1 MKIQNFSRI
10 RKKAEQSGL
19 PFVHVPNLLSMQIDS
34 YDQFLQKEVH
44 PQKRYEEGLQA
55 VLKSIFPLE
64 DQKGIYYLEFIDYIV
79 LKEKYSTDECIERN
93 LSYQAPVK
101 ARMRLVIY
109 DEEILKE
116 TGEKRVKS
124 TIEQDV
130 FLGEIPLITN
140 QGTFIINGAER
151 VIISQL
157 HRSPGIFFS
166 EAKHPS
172 GKILNSAKLI
182 PYNGSWLEFNM
193 DSYDALFVLIDK
205 RRKLPATV
213 LLRAV
218 GLSTNDDL
226 RNYFYEK
233 EKIDVKKSKD
243 RFLFADV
250 MNKETGEILF
260 DAGSEIGNDEIEAM
274 VEGGIKKIDVI
285 KSNFEITRKIIEQTI
300 AKDQTTTQEEALK
313 KIYTLIRP
321 GEEPT
326 YEIALDLFNRMFF
339 NERRY
344 NLGKVGRHKLNTRLG
359 LNIDINTH
367 VLTKEDLIAIIDKLI
382 AVYKD
387 EDRIDDI
394 DHLANRRV
402 RTVGEL
408 LAEQYNIGLSR
419 VARTAVERMS
429 IANPDEVTLHDLI
442 NSNALIA
449 VVQSF
454 FLTGQLSQYMEQT
467 NPLTGITHKRRLS
480 ALGPGGLT
488 RERAGFEVRDV
499 HYSHYGRICPIETPE
514 GPNIGLI
521 SSPAMYA
528 RVNELGFLETPYIK
542 VENSKITSEVLFL
555 DANQE
560 ENYIIAQANVNYDE
574 NTNITDN
581 LVFARHQGE
590 FLQVKPEEVQF
601 LDVSPQQIV
610 SASASLIPFLEHD
623 DANRALMGS
632 NMQRQAVPLMNPE
645 VPMVGTGMEEIIAR
659 DSGSTATA
667 PFDGVVKKV
676 TSSYIDIE
684 RDNPDES
691 ILDIGTKNRVY
702 LKKFARSNQDTSI
715 HQRPSVK
722 AGDKVKRG
730 DLISDGPSITD
741 NRLALGSNMLVA
753 FMPWYGYNYED
764 AIILSEKVA
773 REDTLTSVYIEEHE
787 VLVRI
792 MKNGKEELA
801 YDIPNVPIKA
811 LRNLDKSGVIRVG
824 SVVKAGDIIVG
835 KITPKN
841 VDIDPSPEENLMRAL
856 FGDRAGDFTNSSL
869 KAKPGMEGVVID
881 VKVFSRLESTEEF
894 EDQEL
899 KLESLQR
906 IKQEH
911 KERQKKIQGYLQGKL
926 EKILIGNTAKNIV
939 DEKTNMFFVPSGI
952 KITKN
957 SLKKINFKRLNLDYD
972 LVEDAEMNQNIY
984 NEIILKAK
992 VAYEESDNIFKK
1004 AKERLK
1010 HGDELPY
1017 GVRKMVKVYI
1027 AKKRKIAVGDKMAG
1041 RHGNKGVIS
1050 RISPIADMPY
1060 MENGE
1065 SIDIILNPL
1074 GVPSRMNIGQIMET
1088 HLGMVAKILGVN
1100 FETPVFDGATLA
1112 DIDKSMKK
1120 VKLELDGK
1128 QVLYDGKTG
1137 EPFKERVTVGVMY
1150 MLKLNHLVADKM
1162 HARSTG
1168 PYSLITQQPLGGKAQ
1183 HGGQRLGEMEVW
1195 ALEAYGASR
1204 LLEEMLTIKSDDVE
1218 GRTNAFKAITSGMN
1232 PPKPGIPESFNVLVS
1247 ELKSL
1252 CFDVEFLADKKHN
1265 GGL

>member
-1 MKIQNFSRI
+1 MEIKSYSRI
-10 RKKAEQSGL
+10 SKKAEQAGL
-19 PFVHVPNLLSMQIDS
+19 PFIQVPNLLSMQIDS
-34 YDQFLQKEVH
+34 FEAFLQKEVH
-44 PQKRYEEGLQA
+44 PQKRMNKGLQA
-55 VLKSIFPLE
+55 VLTSIFPLE
-64 DQKGIYYLEFIDYIV
+64 DQKGIYYLEYIDYVV
-79 LKEKYSTDECIERN
+79 LKEKYSTEECIERN

-101 ARMRLVIY
+101 ARMRLIIN

-130 FLGEIPLITN
+130 FLGEIPLVTN

-166 EAKHPS
+166 ETKHTS
-172 GKILNSAKLI
+172 GKILYSAKLI

-193 DSYDALFVLIDK
+193 DSYDAMFVLIDK

-213 LLRAV
+213 LLRAI

-226 RNYFYEK
+226 RNYFYQK
-233 EKIDVKKSKD
+233 EDIKVKDSKD
-243 RFLFADV
+243 RFLFSDV
-250 MNKETGEILF
+250 FNTETGEVLF
-260 DAGSEIGNDEIEAM
+260 EAATEIGEDEIEAM
-274 VEGGIKKIDVI
+274 IEGGIKTITI
-285 KSNFEITRKIIEQTI
+285 INRESEITKKILEQTI
-300 AKDQTTTQEEALK
+300 AKDQTTNQEEALK

-321 GEEPT
+321 GEEPS

-344 NLGKVGRHKLNTRLG
+344 NLGKVGRYKLNSRLG
-359 LNIDINTH
+359 LDIDPDTH
-367 VLTKEDLIAIIDKLI
+367 ILTKEDFIAIIEKII

-387 EDRIDDI
+387 EEVIDDI

-408 LAEQYNIGLSR
+408 LNEQYQIGLSR
-419 VARTAVERMS
+419 VARTAIERMS
-429 IANPDEVTLHDLI
+429 IANADEVTIHDLI

-449 VVQSF
+449 VVQAF
-454 FLTGQLSQYMEQT
+454 FLTGQLSQFMEQI
-467 NPLTGITHKRRLS
+467 NPLTAITHKRRLS

-521 SSPAMYA
+521 SSPAMFA
-528 RVNELGFLETPYIK
+528 RVSELGFLETPYIK
-542 VENSKITSEVLFL
+542 IDNGKITSTVEYLN
-555 DANQE
+555 AYQE
-560 ENYIIAQANVNYDE
+560 EKFIIAQANVNYNE
-574 NTNITDN
+574 NLQIIDK
-581 LVFARHQGE
+581 LVFARYKGE
-590 FLQVKPEEVQF
+590 FLQVNPEEVQF
-601 LDVSPQQIV
+601 MDVSPQQVV

-632 NMQRQAVPLMNPE
+632 NMQRQAVPLINPE
-645 VPMVGTGMEEIIAR
+645 VPIVGTGMESIIAK
-659 DSGSTATA
+659 DSGAVATA
-667 PFDGVVKKV
+667 PYDGVVTKV
-676 TSSYIDIE
+676 TSSYIDIKRE
-684 RDNPDES
+684 NPDDS
-691 ILDIGTKNRVY
+691 ILDLGTQNRIY
-702 LKKFARSNQDTSI
+702 LKKFARSNQDTSMN
-715 HQRPSVK
+715 QRPSVK
-722 AGDKVKRG
+722 KGKKVKKG
-730 DLISDGPSITD
+730 NIISDGPAIID
-741 NRLALGSNMLVA
+741 DRLALGRNMLVA

-773 REDTLTSVYIEEHE
+773 REDTLTSIYIEEHE
-787 VLVRI
+787 VLVRN

-801 YDIPNVPIKA
+801 YDIPNVPIKS
-811 LRNLDKSGVIRVG
+811 LRNLDKTGIIRVG
-824 SVVKAGDIIVG
+824 SMVKAGDIIVG

-841 VDIDPSPEENLMRAL
+841 VAIDPSPEENLMRAL

-881 VKVFSRLESTEEF
+881 VKVFSRLEDINEF
-894 EDQEL
+894 EEQERKQETL
-899 KLESLQR
+899 NR
-906 IKQEH
+906 IKQERN
-911 KERQKKIQGYLQGKL
+911 ERKKRIEGFLKNKL
-926 EKILIGNTAKNIV
+926 EEALLGQTAKNIV
-939 DEKTNMFFVPSGI
+939 DEKTNMFFVPSSK
-952 KITKN
+952 KITAN
-957 SLKKINFKRLNLDYD
+957 NIKKINFRRINLDYD
-972 LVEDAEMNQNIY
+972 LVENFEKNQKIY
-984 NEIILKAK
+984 AEIILKVK
-992 VAYEESDNIFKK
+992 TAYEESNNIYKK
-1004 AKERLK
+1004 MQERLK

-1027 AKKRKIAVGDKMAG
+1027 AKKRKIAIGDKMAG

-1050 RISPIADMPY
+1050 RISPIEDMPF
-1060 MENGE
+1060 MEDGT
-1065 SIDIILNPL
+1065 SVDIILNPL

-1088 HLGMVAKILGVN
+1088 HLGIAVKALGLN
-1100 FETPVFDGATLA
+1100 IETPVFDGATLE
-1112 DIDKSMKK
+1112 DIAKETKK
-1120 VKLELDGK
+1120 AKLPLDGK
-1128 QVLYDGKTG
+1128 HVLYDGKTG
-1137 EPFKERVTVGVMY
+1137 ESFKERVTVGIMY

-1162 HARSTG
+1162 HSRSTG

-1218 GRTNAFKAITSGMN
+1218 GRTNAFKAITSGQN

-1252 CFDVEFLADKKHN
+1252 CFNVEFLANKES
-1265 GGL
+1265 